1 MGKLPLTLACGPYDR
16 TEALRTGAVQP
27 EGIDLK
33 YVSIQSPP
41 EIFVRMIRNQEFDVS
56 EMSSAVYLRR
66 RAKGDFPFVAIPV
79 FPSRMFR
86 HSFVFVNTK
95 SGIKTAQDLA
105 GRRVGVPAYGQTA
118 AVWIRGILKDEYGAA
133 WEKMRWFVGG
143 LEESRPTDELDER
156 PAADFSLEFIGEAQT
171 LSGMLESGELDAL
184 LGAIQPSCFGRSPHV
199 QRLFPNARETE
210 REYYR
215 KTGVFPIMHTLVI
228 REAVYKKDPWIAESL
243 FRAFQQAKELCLRQA
258 HYSAALRYTLPWLLS
273 ELEEMDALF
282 SPDPWPYG
290 LEANRKTLETLTRYL
305 VDQRLLDRAV
315 GIEELF
321 APVAAFHA

>member
-27 EGIDLK
+27 EGIDLN

-66 RAKGDFPFVAIPV
+66 RAKGDFPFVAVPV

-86 HSFVFVNTK
+86 HSFVFYNTQ
-95 SGIKTAQDLA
+95 SGIKTAKDLE
-105 GRRVGVPAYGQTA
+105 GRRVGVLAYGQTA

-156 PAADFSLEFIGEAQT
+156 PAADFSLEFIGPGQT
-171 LSGMLESGELDAL
+171 LNGMIESGELDAL

-199 QRLFPNARETE
+199 ERLFSNPRETE

-228 REAVYKKDPWIAESL
+228 REAVYKKDPWIAASL
-243 FRAFQQAKELCLRQA
+243 FRAFQQSKELCLQQA
-258 HYSAALRYTLPWLLS
+258 RYSAALRYTLPWLLADF
-273 ELEEMDALF
+273 EEMDTLF
-282 SPDPWPYG
+282 GPDPWPYG
-290 LEANRKTLETLTRYL
+290 LEANRKTLETLMRYL
-305 VDQRLLDRAV
+305 VDQALLERPAR
-315 GIEELF
+315 IEELF
-321 APVAAFHA
+321 APVSAPR